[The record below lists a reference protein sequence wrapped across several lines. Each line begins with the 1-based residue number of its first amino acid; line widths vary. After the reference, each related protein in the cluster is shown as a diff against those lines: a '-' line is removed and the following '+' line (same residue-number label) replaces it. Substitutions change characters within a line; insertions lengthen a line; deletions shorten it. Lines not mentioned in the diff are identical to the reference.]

1 MNFFLRLSETHC
13 SPARLCLPQLQA
25 CFFSPALIGIAS
37 LVQNVN
43 RRHKRDGLSIGPCH
57 GCEHRYGQRSP
68 GFAGDGCPIRQCKRR
83 KIFGWPGSVRGTQR
97 AKEAEL
103 CLLPSHAKA
112 WHPAC
117 LRGFKTSLRAG
128 EVRGGLMQGW
138 VATTLEAFR
147 EEGCSCC
154 IGTFGPGCQRGCV
167 CYCRGVH
174 CLPLLGY

>member
-1 MNFFLRLSETHC
+1 MDFQSALATDVNIATDS
-13 SPARLCLPQLQA
+13 ARQVWLAMGAQSDNAKGEKYLAGQGACEAPNLPRKQSCA
-25 CFFSPALIGIAS
+25 CYPPML
-37 LVQNVN
+37 
-43 RRHKRDGLSIGPCH
+43 KRD
-57 GCEHRYGQRSP
+57 
-68 GFAGDGCPIRQCKRR
+68 
-83 KIFGWPGSVRGTQR
+83 TQR
-97 AKEAEL
+97 VCVCEGLKK
-103 CLLPSHAKA
+103 P
-112 WHPAC
+112 
-117 LRGFKTSLRAG
+117 LRAG